1 MPQPLAPA
9 AELTLAD
16 LAGSPKF
23 PSFGGA
29 GGRDSDAH
37 YASPKVLAYKPAQ
50 NILAASA
57 AQSVHIAEIG
67 TPVVDASGARAAP
80 PGRARA
86 PARPP
91 SPAPARVFLCAARHM
106 QPDAGRT
113 RLPRARARVLLSR
126 RRRLAELEHNVLCR
140 GPGAPDRAQGRL
152 CGQVLGRCVSS
163 RVQAIL

>member
-37 YASPKVLAYKPAQ
+37 YASPQVLAYKPAQ

-113 RLPRARARVLLSR
+113 AAAARARARAPEQA
-126 RRRLAELEHNVLCR
+126 AETR
-140 GPGAPDRAQGRL
+140 
-152 CGQVLGRCVSS
+152 
-163 RVQAIL
+163 